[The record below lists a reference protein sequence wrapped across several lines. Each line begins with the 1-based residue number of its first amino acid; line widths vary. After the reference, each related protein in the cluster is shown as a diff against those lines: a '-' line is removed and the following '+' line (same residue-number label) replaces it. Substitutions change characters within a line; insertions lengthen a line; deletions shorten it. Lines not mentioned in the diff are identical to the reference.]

1 VARSIVRVVRTCAAC
16 PSQWDAWTGDGQ
28 YLYLRYRSGIGTADT
43 YQSSDSETWARIP
56 DGNSA
61 RFDTEDRHD
70 SEINLEDFCHLAG
83 LGLADSADI
92 TDGPAPLH
100 VIRIG

>member
-1 VARSIVRVVRTCAAC
+1 VAPIVRAVRTCVAC
-16 PSQWDAWTGDGQ
+16 PSQWNAWTADGH

-43 YQSSDSETWARIP
+43 YSDPDPDTWTRIP
-56 DGNSA
+56 DGRVA

-70 SEINLEDFCHLAG
+70 SEINLDEFCQLAG
-83 LGLADSADI
+83 LTLADDV
-92 TDGPAPLH
+92 DEQEGQAPIH